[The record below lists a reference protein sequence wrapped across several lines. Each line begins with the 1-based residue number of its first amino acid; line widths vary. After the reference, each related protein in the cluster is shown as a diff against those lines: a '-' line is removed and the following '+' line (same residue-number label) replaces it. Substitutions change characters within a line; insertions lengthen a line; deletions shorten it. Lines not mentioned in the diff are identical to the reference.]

1 MQTKQR
7 HMSGR
12 GVKSWERVERELRTS
27 WERAERVLR
36 ERWERANRELRESR
50 DLTADTDLNLNLSL
64 TETVEKAK
72 SYRKFKIRWRS
83 TCKKVAALNFVPH
96 DEGGD
101 LPKIRR
107 RSTYEKAAIY
117 IREGGDLRTDK
128 VTYWA
133 PCRSQKKQCFY
144 NIQVYFHLWDVYP
157 NLQVVI
163 LQFWREIHFLELPDL
178 VFLWSV
184 WALISIFSLIST
196 LTT

>member
-1 MQTKQR
+1 M
-7 HMSGR
+7 
-12 GVKSWERVERELRTS
+12 RES
-27 WERAERVLR
+27 AQRAER
-36 ERWERANRELRESR
+36 EPRESR

-83 TCKKVAALNFVPH
+83 TCKKVAALKLVPH

-101 LPKIRR
+101 LHKRRR

-133 PCRSQKKQCFY
+133 PCRSME
-144 NIQVYFHLWDVYP
+144 LA
-157 NLQVVI
+157 
-163 LQFWREIHFLELPDL
+163 FLLYLGVKMKGINGTPLP
-178 VFLWSV
+178 
-184 WALISIFSLIST
+184 LINAAV
-196 LTT
+196 